1 MGAERHELVEHFLFG
16 LFSQQSGAWQLK
28 RKALYGILVRNT
40 HSGEDWK
47 LPEQQ
52 SYGVTRLFGLSLV
65 ADSLN
70 APFRVQE
77 RT

>member
-1 MGAERHELVEHFLFG
+1 MGAERYELLEQFLFG

-28 RKALYGILVRNT
+28 RKALHGILVRNT
-40 HSGEDWK
+40 QMKTGSFQNTVLW
-47 LPEQQ
+47 QFQ
-52 SYGVTRLFGLSLV
+52 TFGLTLI

-77 RT
+77 GT